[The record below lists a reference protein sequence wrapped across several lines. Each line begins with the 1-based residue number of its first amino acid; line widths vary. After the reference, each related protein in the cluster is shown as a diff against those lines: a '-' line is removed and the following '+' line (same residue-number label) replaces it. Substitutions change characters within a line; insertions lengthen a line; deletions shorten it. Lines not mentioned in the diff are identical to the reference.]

1 MTRISKGSQEVIKC
15 NTEASMSF
23 VVNPNEG
30 MRLVPPTNGI
40 PLAYQYLT
48 IGTLSLG
55 LAMCSPVGSDPL
67 PPLPSPCTEGCPTQF
82 FPTFF
87 NHKE

>member
-15 NTEASMSF
+15 NTELPMSS
-23 VVNPNEG
+23 VINPNEG
-30 MRLVPPTNGI
+30 MRLVPPSRSI
-40 PLAYQYLT
+40 PLAYRYIA
-48 IGTLSLG
+48 IGAMSLG

-67 PPLPSPCTEGCPTQF
+67 PPLPSPCTEGCLTQF

>member
-1 MTRISKGSQEVIKC
+1 MTRISKGSQEVIKSLV
-15 NTEASMSF
+15 ELPMSF

-30 MRLVPPTNGI
+30 MRLVPPTRDI
-40 PLAYQYLT
+40 PLAYRYLT

>member
-1 MTRISKGSQEVIKC
+1 MTRISKGSQEVIKL
-15 NTEASMSF
+15 NTELPMSF

-30 MRLVPPTNGI
+30 MRLVTPTNGI
-40 PLAYQYLT
+40 PLAYQYIA
-48 IGTLSLG
+48 IGALSLG
-55 LAMCSPVGSDPL
+55 LAMCSPVASDPL
-67 PPLPSPCTEGCPTQF
+67 PPLPLPCTEGCPTQF

>member
-15 NTEASMSF
+15 NTELPMSS
-23 VVNPNEG
+23 VLNPNEG
-30 MRLVPPTNGI
+30 MRLVTPSRSI
-40 PLAYQYLT
+40 PLAYRCLT

-67 PPLPSPCTEGCPTQF
+67 PPLPVPCTEGCLTQF

>member
-15 NTEASMSF
+15 NTELPMSS
-23 VVNPNEG
+23 VLNPNEG
-30 MRLVPPTNGI
+30 MRLVTPTNRI
-40 PLAYQYLT
+40 PLAYRCLT

-55 LAMCSPVGSDPL
+55 LAMCSPVGSDPYL
-67 PPLPSPCTEGCPTQF
+67 PPPLPYTEGYLTQF